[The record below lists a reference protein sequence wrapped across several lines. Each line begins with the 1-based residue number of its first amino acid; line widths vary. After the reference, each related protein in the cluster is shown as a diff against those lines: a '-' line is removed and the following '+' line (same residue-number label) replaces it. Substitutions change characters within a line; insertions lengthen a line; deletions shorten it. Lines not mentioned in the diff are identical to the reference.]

1 MVVAQGPG
9 ELDLFDPASNAA
21 TGTVKVGTMPHW
33 IAATSDNHFAYVTNE
48 KSNDV
53 SVVDLTSSKVT
64 TTIPVGNAPRKI
76 VVQSGAVPVSGG
88 TQAAPPAPARPT
100 PAPQAPAPVAAAP
113 QGQAAAISIAGFAFV
128 PATITIS
135 AGQSITWTNADP
147 VDHTATSDDKI
158 WDSGSVAP
166 NANFTTTFAQ
176 PGTYAYHCT
185 IHPFIRGT
193 VVVQ

>member
-1 MVVAQGPG
+1 
-9 ELDLFDPASNAA
+9 
-21 TGTVKVGTMPHW
+21 MPHW

-53 SVVDLTSSKVT
+53 SVVDLTSNAVT

-88 TQAAPPAPARPT
+88 VPAAAPPAEQA
-100 PAPQAPAPVAAAP
+100 PAPQAPPAAPAPAAVAP
-113 QGQAAAISIAGFAFV
+113 QGQAVAVSIAKFAFA

-135 AGQSITWTNADP
+135 AGQSITWTNTDP
-147 VDHTATSDDKI
+147 VDHTSTSDTQV
-158 WDSGSVAP
+158 WDSGSLAQ
-166 NANFTTTFAQ
+166 NANFSTTFSK

>member
-1 MVVAQGPG
+1 
-9 ELDLFDPASNAA
+9 
-21 TGTVKVGTMPHW
+21 
-33 IAATSDNHFAYVTNE
+33 
-48 KSNDV
+48 
-53 SVVDLTSSKVT
+53 VVDLTSNAVM

-88 TQAAPPAPARPT
+88 VPAAAPPAQQA
-100 PAPQAPAPVAAAP
+100 PAPQAPPAAPAPAAVAP
-113 QGQAAAISIAGFAFV
+113 QGQAVAVSIAKFAFA

-135 AGQSITWTNADP
+135 AGQSITWTNTDP
-147 VDHTATSDDKI
+147 VDHTTTSDTQV
-158 WDSGSVAP
+158 WDSGSLGQ
-166 NANFTTTFAQ
+166 NANFTTTFSQ